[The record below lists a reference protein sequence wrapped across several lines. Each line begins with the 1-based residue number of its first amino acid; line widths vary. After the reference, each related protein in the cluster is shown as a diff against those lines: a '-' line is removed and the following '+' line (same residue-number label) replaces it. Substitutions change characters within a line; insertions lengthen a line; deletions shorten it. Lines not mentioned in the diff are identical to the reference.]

1 MNFKKWIENREDKKV
16 SYSAVVL
23 NQQSH
28 EKLLEELKE
37 YIPENWKTFA
47 HHMTINL
54 GKLNPPEDSLINQ
67 EAILIASEIGISN
80 MAIAVKVN
88 GFKSNNKIP
97 HVTVAVNTL
106 AGGKPAMSNDITD
119 WHPIQNIKLTG
130 TVSEIT
136 K

>member
-1 MNFKKWIENREDKKV
+1 
-16 SYSAVVL
+16 
-23 NQQSH
+23 
-28 EKLLEELKE
+28 
-37 YIPENWKTFA
+37 
-47 HHMTINL
+47 
-54 GKLNPPEDSLINQ
+54 
-67 EAILIASEIGISN
+67 

-130 TVSEIT
+130 IVSEIT